1 MFVQVTDDR
10 VVELLEQS
18 VTYLSCCRFSP
29 KRIAALTGKPIM
41 WEKLQIPRRRRT
53 DSLQQRPCGPD
64 PPSTY
69 TEPNQYRDKDNGAT
83 FFASRTA
90 SKMAST
96 LTLPLKTNVCHKSH
110 EQEDFSAC
118 SDLESGVADLSSRS
132 SCGGEDRKDAD
143 SD

>member
-1 MFVQVTDDR
+1 M
-10 VVELLEQS
+10 LEQN
-18 VTYLSCCRFSP
+18 VTQLFSFCFSP
-29 KRIAALTGKPIM
+29 QRIAALTGRPIT
-41 WEKLQIPRRRRT
+41 WERLQIPRRRRT

-69 TEPNQYRDKDNGAT
+69 TQPDHHPDTDHSATVFPNRKAPG
-83 FFASRTA
+83 
-90 SKMAST
+90 MAST
-96 LTLPLKTNVCHKSH
+96 LTLPLKTNLGHKSQ

-132 SCGGEDRKDAD
+132 SCGGEDRKDPD

>member
-1 MFVQVTDDR
+1 M
-10 VVELLEQS
+10 
-18 VTYLSCCRFSP
+18 SCCRVSP
-29 KRIAALTGKPIM
+29 KRIAALTGKPITR
-41 WEKLQIPRRRRT
+41 EKLQIPRRRRT

-69 TEPNQYRDKDNGAT
+69 TEPNPHRHRDNGAAS
-83 FFASRTA
+83 FASA
-90 SKMAST
+90 SNMAST
-96 LTLPLKTNVCHKSH
+96 LTLPLKTNVCL

>member
-1 MFVQVTDDR
+1 MTHV
-10 VVELLEQS
+10 
-18 VTYLSCCRFSP
+18 SCCRVSP
-29 KRIAALTGKPIM
+29 KRIAALTGKPITR
-41 WEKLQIPRRRRT
+41 EKLQIPRRRRT

-69 TEPNQYRDKDNGAT
+69 TEPNPHRHRDNGAAS
-83 FFASRTA
+83 FASGLA
-90 SKMAST
+90 SNMAST
-96 LTLPLKTNVCHKSH
+96 LTLPLKTSVCHKSL

>member
-10 VVELLEQS
+10 IVPLFDQVVIQLF
-18 VTYLSCCRFSP
+18 CFCFPP
-29 KRIAALTGKPIM
+29 KRIAALTGRPIT

-69 TEPNQYRDKDNGAT
+69 TEPDQYPDTDNSAT
-83 FFASRTA
+83 FFSNRKAPNV
-90 SKMAST
+90 AST
-96 LTLPLKTNVCHKSH
+96 LTLPLKTNVCHKSQ

-132 SCGGEDRKDAD
+132 SCGGEDRKDPD